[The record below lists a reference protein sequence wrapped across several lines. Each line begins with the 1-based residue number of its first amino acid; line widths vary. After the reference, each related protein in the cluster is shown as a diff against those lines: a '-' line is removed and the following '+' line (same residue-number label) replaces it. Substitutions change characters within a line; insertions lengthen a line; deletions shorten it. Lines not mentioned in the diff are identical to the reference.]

1 MRNAAVYEG
10 SVSADAHTNTGQD
23 LESRQK
29 FKNFLVMNTG
39 MMIQMSENT
48 KVDSKINPKAAFFG
62 WCSNYRGTNATSG
75 VSTSRAPGGQEVLG
89 NDSIRQQH
97 SHNGHPQRV
106 GDRVRQ
112 QSDPDPDHAYHQ
124 GDPLSVGGHDH
135 IAEPPDCSHVQGGV
149 AEERAHHDDLRWD
162 AGGCRVQQHSRRY
175 HQDRQPEVVQGC
187 ESSDVLPWDTG
198 GRGEVVVRHG
208 RQVDQLCQDEGDDEL
223 PQCEVMNEVD
233 VFVGQVPPPR
243 DKGEHTEQEHD
254 VSSPSPDEGR
264 GLSQKSS
271 LQQCQ
276 QALSAPDRNQS
287 DLEL

>member
-1 MRNAAVYEG
+1 MRNAAFYEG
-10 SVSADAHTNTGQD
+10 SVSADAHTNTGHD

-39 MMIQMSENT
+39 MKIQMSENT

-62 WCSNYRGTNATSG
+62 WCSNYRGTNAAS
-75 VSTSRAPGGQEVLG
+75 
-89 NDSIRQQH
+89 NSIRQQH
-97 SHNGHPQRV
+97 SHNGHLQRV

-112 QSDPDPDHAYHQ
+112 QSDHAYHQ

-198 GRGEVVVRHG
+198 GRGEAVVGHG

-233 VFVGQVPPPR
+233 AFVGQVPPPR

-271 LQQCQ
+271 LQQWQ
-276 QALSAPDRNQS
+276 HALSTTDLNQS
-287 DLEL
+287 DLWL